1 MSTNSVPAPLQKG
14 AAIVTGAAQGI
25 GRAIAVQL
33 ARDGF
38 PLLATDMPSKQDAL
52 DALVVELI
60 AAGHRAAAVGADVTD
75 EGDVR
80 RMIEVAVRDL
90 GPLEVVRASVLL
102 LRDRLTS
109 LTSLM
114 TVRRQRWRR
123 AEQPHL

>member
-1 MSTNSVPAPLQKG
+1 MSTNSSPAPLQKS

-38 PLLATDMPSKQDAL
+38 ALLATDMPSKQNAL

-90 GPLEVVRASVLL
+90 GPLEVVRASVL
-102 LRDRLTS
+102 RYRLVR

-123 AEQPHL
+123 AEQPHI